1 MSQNLISLQLTEQD
15 LTTLNA
21 LVGDIES
28 RLTGLVSLDNAS
40 RRQLTKM
47 GDKSEAFVRQ
57 TLLVLAQNPEIVTP
71 ALGLAEAQADLRAL
85 DQLRPLLARLQ
96 RLTERVADSEM
107 ALGSDLMSV
116 ALEGYG
122 LLKVSGRN
130 KGLEGLSDA
139 LSARFARSAKKVVEP
154 AAG

>member
-57 TLLVLAQNPEIVTP
+57 TLLVLAQNPEIVPP

-116 ALEGYG
+116 ALESYG